1 MEYLGQAVCDV
12 EFRLLCAMSGASLLI
27 SASVIALL
35 TR

>member
-12 EFRLLCAMSGASLLI
+12 EFRLLCMMSGASLLI
-27 SASVIALL
+27 SGAVIALL